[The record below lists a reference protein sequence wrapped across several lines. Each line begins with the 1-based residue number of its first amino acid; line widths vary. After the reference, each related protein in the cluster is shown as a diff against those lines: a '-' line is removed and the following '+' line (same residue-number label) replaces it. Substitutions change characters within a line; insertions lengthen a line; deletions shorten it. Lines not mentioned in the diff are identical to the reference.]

1 VEVVPDLK
9 AMLAPEGELYAVA
22 GSEPRPP
29 YPVEL
34 VAVDPSVRPLA
45 SGLYVIR
52 MSVRGLSRENAVQ
65 ALEKVREALEK
76 VGGKLVYAVA
86 DSCSIKAVIHGS
98 PFSWWALLG
107 LLPTLLLLAG
117 IVLLGMSIWQVIASV
132 PSWVW
137 ATIII
142 GAGLL
147 LFGPAIGE
155 LIVGAVESVTKKR

>member
-1 VEVVPDLK
+1 VPDLK
-9 AMLAPEGELYAVA
+9 ALLAPEGELYATA

-34 VAVDPSVRPLA
+34 VAIDPSVRPLA

-52 MSVRGLSRENAVQ
+52 MSVRGLTRENAVQ
-65 ALEKVREALEK
+65 ALEKVREAVERA
-76 VGGKLVYAVA
+76 GGKLAYAVA
-86 DSCSIKAVIHGS
+86 DSCSIKAVVHGS

-117 IVLLGMSIWQVIASV
+117 IVLLGVSIWQAIASV

-137 ATIII
+137 ATIVI

>member
-1 VEVVPDLK
+1 VPDLK
-9 AMLAPEGELYAVA
+9 ALLSPEGELYAVA

-34 VAVDPSVRPLA
+34 VAVDPGVRPLA
-45 SGLYVIR
+45 KGLYVVR
-52 MSVRGLSRENAVQ
+52 MSVRGLTRENAVQ
-65 ALEKVREALEK
+65 ALERVREALER
-76 VGGKLVYAVA
+76 VGGKLVYAAA

-117 IVLLGMSIWQVIASV
+117 VILLGVTIWQVIASV

-137 ATIII
+137 ATIVI

-155 LIVGAVESVTKKR
+155 LIVGAVEKATGRR